1 MLRFFF
7 WRGRGR
13 GVRQRAGIT
22 ESLPSKWHHKIGSL
36 LFCLQSEGMP
46 EAVTPPLQMGEMN
59 CVIYCKRAHSEI
71 RSAYPIKGT
80 TINQPL
86 VNSLKHINQRRLM
99 AFQSNRL
106 IDLSGPGG

>member
-7 WRGRGR
+7 LFFFGGEEGGG

-46 EAVTPPLQMGEMN
+46 EAVIPPTHTHHPPNGGNELCNLLQT
-59 CVIYCKRAHSEI
+59 C
-71 RSAYPIKGT
+71 T
-80 TINQPL
+80 Q
-86 VNSLKHINQRRLM
+86 
-99 AFQSNRL
+99 
-106 IDLSGPGG
+106 